1 MEVIAATYV
10 TAAYMLIC
18 SAARF
23 KGIATDNFSDA
34 NKLGNGAFG
43 VVFKGRLQD
52 GRVIAV
58 KRLSSNS
65 GEAETEFRNEASLV
79 AKLQHRNLV
88 GLLGFCSKGTERLLV
103 SEFVPN
109 GSLDYYMRGQVII
122 SDLSSSSVF
131 LMGFHFGLVNMIA
144 TAVIIILTLLN
155 IIVYKLRQLRDANFA
170 KNSDISSSQQIAEAN
185 LGENLEVLTPQQQ
198 QEVNLDED
206 SSIPP
211 SLKSEQLCRHF
222 SLAHILL
229 ATNNFDDALIIG
241 HGGFGKVYKGV
252 IDDGTVTVAIK
263 RLSITSKQGAPQFWT
278 EVELL
283 SKFRHSHIVSLIGCC
298 NNRDEMI
305 LVYEYMARGS
315 LADHL
320 YKLGPNGNNSLTLSW
335 VQRLKICI
343 GAAQGLDYLH
353 TGTGIHDR
361 VIHRDLK
368 SSNILLDDSWAA
380 KVSDFGLS
388 KIGPANQSASS
399 HVSTN
404 VKGTFGYVDPEYLMT
419 HRLTRKSDVYSFG
432 VVLLEVLSGRRAV
445 DLKRCEE
452 QWGLAGWAKECIK
465 KGELDQIIDPNLRW
479 QILPNSLTAFVK
491 IADQCLHYR
500 SKKRPTMAEV
510 VASLES
516 ALALQERRDSS
527 MFEADFFNLG
537 GTFDNQE
544 NLDNSLLESEVNN
557 GGDGEHLG
565 EETDNILSSGEASNL
580 QSRVRPA
587 RMTQFKR
594 MARLF
599 FLIWKISSEISNLES
614 LQYDFGTL
622 KVATDNFSDANKLG
636 NGAFGDVFKGRLQDG
651 RVIAV
656 KRLSSN
662 FGEAETVFRNE
673 ASLVA
678 KLQHRNLVGLL
689 GFCSKGTERLLVSE
703 FVPNGSLDYY
713 MRDPIKRATLDWEQR
728 YKIIRGVARGLLY
741 LHEDSP
747 VRIIHRDVKPSNI
760 LLDKEMN
767 PKISDFCLA
776 KLCDWKGSEVS
787 VTIVAGTYGYIAP
800 EYVREGRVSVKSD
813 VFGFGVL
820 ILQIISGRGNDLLYP
835 EEHPKD
841 LPSYARRNWREG
853 TCSNLFDPQLS
864 ASQISVH
871 EEEIMRC
878 IHIGLLCV
886 QDSATDR
893 PTMAS
898 IVLMLN
904 SSSLALPEL
913 SERTSFVHDRALQM
927 SVNEDSFSS
936 DYLSPFDE
944 VIMLQSL
951 RIVQFKIC

>member
-1 MEVIAATYV
+1 
-10 TAAYMLIC
+10 
-18 SAARF
+18 
-23 KGIATDNFSDA
+23 
-34 NKLGNGAFG
+34 
-43 VVFKGRLQD
+43 
-52 GRVIAV
+52 
-58 KRLSSNS
+58 
-65 GEAETEFRNEASLV
+65 
-79 AKLQHRNLV
+79 
-88 GLLGFCSKGTERLLV
+88 
-103 SEFVPN
+103 
-109 GSLDYYMRGQVII
+109 
-122 SDLSSSSVF
+122 
-131 LMGFHFGLVNMIA
+131 MGFHFGLVNMIA
-144 TAVIIILTLLN
+144 TAVIIIITTLN

-185 LGENLEVLTPQQQ
+185 LGENLEVLTPQQH
-198 QEVNLDED
+198 QEVNLGED

-241 HGGFGKVYKGV
+241 QGGFGKVYKGV

-263 RLSITSKQGAPQFWT
+263 RLSPTSKQGAPQFWT

-283 SKFRHSHIVSLIGCC
+283 SKFRHSHLVSLIGYC
-298 NNRDEMI
+298 NNCDEMI
-305 LVYEYMARGS
+305 LVYEYMARGT

-335 VQRLKICI
+335 VQRIKICI
-343 GAAQGLDYLH
+343 GAARGLDYLH

-388 KIGPANQSASS
+388 KIGPANQSASASS

-404 VKGTFGYVDPEYLMT
+404 VKGTFGYVDPEYLVT

-479 QILPNSLTAFVK
+479 QILASSLTAFVK

-527 MFEADFFNLG
+527 MFEADFLNLG
-537 GTFDNQE
+537 GTFDNQ
-544 NLDNSLLESEVNN
+544 DNSLLESEVNN

-565 EETDNILSSGEASNL
+565 EEIDNILSSGEASNL

-587 RMTQFKR
+587 RMTPFKR

-599 FLIWKISSEISNLES
+599 FFGKSRASEISNLES

-636 NGAFGDVFKGRLQDG
+636 NGAFGVVFKGRLQDG

-662 FGEAETVFRNE
+662 SGDAETEFRNE
-673 ASLVA
+673 ASLAA
-678 KLQHRNLVGLL
+678 KLQHRNLVRLL

-713 MRDPIKRATLDWEQR
+713 LHDPIKRATLDWERR
-728 YKIIRGVARGLLY
+728 YKIIIGIARGLLY

-747 VRIIHRDVKPSNI
+747 LRIIHRDVKPRSI
-760 LLDKEMN
+760 LLDAEMN
-767 PKISDFCLA
+767 PKICDFALA
-776 KLCDWKGSEVS
+776 KLCDLEGSA
-787 VTIVAGTYGYIAP
+787 TRIVGTYGYIAP
-800 EYVREGRVSVKSD
+800 EYIMEGCISVKSD
-813 VFGFGVL
+813 VFAFGVL

-913 SERTSFVHDRALQM
+913 SERTSFVHDRSLHTT
-927 SVNEDSFSS
+927 VNEDSFSS
-936 DYLSPFDE
+936 EYLYP
-944 VIMLQSL
+944 
-951 RIVQFKIC
+951 R

>member
-1 MEVIAATYV
+1 MA
-10 TAAYMLIC
+10 
-18 SAARF
+18 
-23 KGIATDNFSDA
+23 
-34 NKLGNGAFG
+34 
-43 VVFKGRLQD
+43 
-52 GRVIAV
+52 
-58 KRLSSNS
+58 
-65 GEAETEFRNEASLV
+65 
-79 AKLQHRNLV
+79 
-88 GLLGFCSKGTERLLV
+88 
-103 SEFVPN
+103 
-109 GSLDYYMRGQVII
+109 
-122 SDLSSSSVF
+122 
-131 LMGFHFGLVNMIA
+131 FHFGLVNMIA
-144 TAVIIILTLLN
+144 TAVIIIITILN

-170 KNSDISSSQQIAEAN
+170 ENSDISSSQQIAEAN
-185 LGENLEVLTPQQQ
+185 LGENLEVLTPQQH
-198 QEVNLDED
+198 QEVNLGED

-263 RLSITSKQGAPQFWT
+263 RLSPTSKQGAPQFWT

-283 SKFRHSHIVSLIGCC
+283 SKFRHSHLVSLIGYC
-298 NNRDEMI
+298 NNRDEMM

-335 VQRLKICI
+335 VQRVKICI

-368 SSNILLDDSWAA
+368 SSNILLDDSWAG

-388 KIGPANQSASS
+388 KIGPANQSASASS

-419 HRLTRKSDVYSFG
+419 HRLTQKSDVYSFG

-491 IADQCLHYR
+491 IADHCLHYR

-516 ALALQERRDSS
+516 VLALQERRDSS
-527 MFEADFFNLG
+527 MFEADFLNLG

-557 GGDGEHLG
+557 GGDGEHQG
-565 EETDNILSSGEASNL
+565 AEIDNILSSGEASNL
-580 QSRVRPA
+580 QKHVRPA
-587 RMTQFKR
+587 RMTPFKR

-599 FLIWKISSEISNLES
+599 FFGKSRAASEISNLEF

-622 KVATDNFSDANKLG
+622 RVATDNFSDANKLG
-636 NGAFGDVFKGRLQDG
+636 NGAFGVVFKGRLQDG
-651 RVIAV
+651 RDIAV
-656 KRLSSN
+656 KRFFSIS
-662 FGEAETVFRNE
+662 GEAELVFRNV
-673 ASLVA
+673 ASLLA

-689 GFCSKGTERLLVSE
+689 GFCSKGTEWLLVSE

-713 MRDPIKRATLDWEQR
+713 MRGYLNEAITKKFSFVGCADPIKRATLDWERR

-741 LHEDSP
+741 LHEDFP
-747 VRIIHRDVKPSNI
+747 VRIIHRLAKPSSI
-760 LLDKEMN
+760 LLDAEMN
-767 PKISDFCLA
+767 PKISGFCFA
-776 KLCDWKGSEVS
+776 KLCDWEGSEGS
-787 VTIVAGTYGYIAP
+787 VTNLVGT
-800 EYVREGRVSVKSD
+800 
-813 VFGFGVL
+813 
-820 ILQIISGRGNDLLYP
+820 
-835 EEHPKD
+835 
-841 LPSYARRNWREG
+841 
-853 TCSNLFDPQLS
+853 
-864 ASQISVH
+864 
-871 EEEIMRC
+871 
-878 IHIGLLCV
+878 
-886 QDSATDR
+886 
-893 PTMAS
+893 
-898 IVLMLN
+898 
-904 SSSLALPEL
+904 
-913 SERTSFVHDRALQM
+913 
-927 SVNEDSFSS
+927 
-936 DYLSPFDE
+936 
-944 VIMLQSL
+944 
-951 RIVQFKIC
+951 

>member
-1 MEVIAATYV
+1 
-10 TAAYMLIC
+10 
-18 SAARF
+18 
-23 KGIATDNFSDA
+23 
-34 NKLGNGAFG
+34 
-43 VVFKGRLQD
+43 
-52 GRVIAV
+52 
-58 KRLSSNS
+58 
-65 GEAETEFRNEASLV
+65 
-79 AKLQHRNLV
+79 
-88 GLLGFCSKGTERLLV
+88 
-103 SEFVPN
+103 
-109 GSLDYYMRGQVII
+109 
-122 SDLSSSSVF
+122 
-131 LMGFHFGLVNMIA
+131 MIA
-144 TAVIIILTLLN
+144 TGVIIIITILN
-155 IIVYKLRQLRDANFA
+155 IIVYKIRLLHEANFS

-185 LGENLEVLTPQQQ
+185 LGENLEVLTPQHH
-198 QEVNLDED
+198 QEVNLGED

-263 RLSITSKQGAPQFWT
+263 
-278 EVELL
+278 
-283 SKFRHSHIVSLIGCC
+283 SHLVSLIGYC
-298 NNRDEMI
+298 NNCDEMI

-335 VQRLKICI
+335 VQRAKICI

-388 KIGPANQSASS
+388 KIGPANQSASASS

-404 VKGTFGYVDPEYLMT
+404 VKGTFGYVDPEYLVT
-419 HRLTRKSDVYSFG
+419 HRLTRKSDVYSYG

-445 DLKRCEE
+445 DLKCCEE
-452 QWGLAGWAKECIK
+452 QWGLARWAKECIK

-479 QILPNSLTAFVK
+479 QILPSSLSAFVK

-527 MFEADFFNLG
+527 MFEADFLNLG
-537 GTFDNQE
+537 GIFDNQE

-565 EETDNILSSGEASNL
+565 EEIDNILSSGEASNL
-580 QSRVRPA
+580 QTRVRPA
-587 RMTQFKR
+587 RMTPFKR
-594 MARLF
+594 MAQLF
-599 FLIWKISSEISNLES
+599 FFGKSRASEISNVESLRHDFGSIRSNSES

-622 KVATDNFSDANKLG
+622 RVATDNFSDANKLG
-636 NGAFGDVFKGRLQDG
+636 NGAFGVVFKGRLQDG
-651 RVIAV
+651 RDIAV
-656 KRLSSN
+656 KRFFSTS
-662 FGEAETVFRNE
+662 GESEFRNE

-689 GFCSKGTERLLVSE
+689 GFCSKGTERLLVYE

-713 MRDPIKRATLDWEQR
+713 MDDPFKRATLDWEWR

-747 VRIIHRDVKPSNI
+747 VRIIHRLVKPSSI
-760 LLDKEMN
+760 LLDAEMN
-767 PKISDFCLA
+767 PKISGFAFA
-776 KLCDWKGSEVS
+776 KLCDWEGSQRLSTSFV
-787 VTIVAGTYGYIAP
+787 GNFGYMAP
-800 EYVREGRVSVKSD
+800 EYLRKGCISVKSD
-813 VFGFGVL
+813 VFGFGML
-820 ILQIISGRGNDLLYP
+820 ILQIISGRGNFLLYP
-835 EEHPKD
+835 KENPKD
-841 LPSYARRNWREG
+841 LRSYARRNWLEG

-864 ASQISVH
+864 VSQISVH

-904 SSSLALPEL
+904 SSSLTLPEL
-913 SERTSFVHDRALQM
+913 SERTSFVYDRSLQI

-936 DYLSPFDE
+936 DYLSP
-944 VIMLQSL
+944 
-951 RIVQFKIC
+951 R

>member
-1 MEVIAATYV
+1 
-10 TAAYMLIC
+10 
-18 SAARF
+18 
-23 KGIATDNFSDA
+23 
-34 NKLGNGAFG
+34 
-43 VVFKGRLQD
+43 
-52 GRVIAV
+52 
-58 KRLSSNS
+58 
-65 GEAETEFRNEASLV
+65 
-79 AKLQHRNLV
+79 
-88 GLLGFCSKGTERLLV
+88 
-103 SEFVPN
+103 
-109 GSLDYYMRGQVII
+109 
-122 SDLSSSSVF
+122 
-131 LMGFHFGLVNMIA
+131 MGFHFGLVNMIA
-144 TAVIIILTLLN
+144 TAVIIIITILN

-185 LGENLEVLTPQQQ
+185 LGENLEVLTPQQH
-198 QEVNLDED
+198 QEVNLGED

-241 HGGFGKVYKGV
+241 QGGFGKVYKGV

-263 RLSITSKQGAPQFWT
+263 RLSPTSKQGAPQFWT

-283 SKFRHSHIVSLIGCC
+283 SKFRHSHLVSLIGYC
-298 NNRDEMI
+298 NNRNEMI
-305 LVYEYMARGS
+305 LVYEYMARGT

-335 VQRLKICI
+335 VQRVKICI
-343 GAAQGLDYLH
+343 GAARGLDYLH

-368 SSNILLDDSWAA
+368 SSNILLDDSGAA

-388 KIGPANQSASS
+388 KIGPANQSASSSS

-465 KGELDQIIDPNLRW
+465 KGELDQIIDPNLRS
-479 QILPNSLTAFVK
+479 QILPSSLSTFVK

-527 MFEADFFNLG
+527 MFEADFLNLG

-565 EETDNILSSGEASNL
+565 EEIDNILSSGEASNL

-587 RMTQFKR
+587 RMTPFKR

-599 FLIWKISSEISNLES
+599 FFGKSRASEISNLES

-636 NGAFGDVFKGRLQDG
+636 NGAFGVVFKGRLQDG

-662 FGEAETVFRNE
+662 SGEAETEFRNE
-673 ASLVA
+673 ASLAA

-713 MRDPIKRATLDWEQR
+713 LRDPVKRATLDWERR

-741 LHEDSP
+741 IHEDSP
-747 VRIIHRDVKPSNI
+747 MRIIHRLVKPSSI
-760 LLDKEMN
+760 LLDAEMN
-767 PKISDFCLA
+767 PKISGFVFA
-776 KLCDWKGSEVS
+776 KLCDWEGSERLATSFV
-787 VTIVAGTYGYIAP
+787 GTFGYMAP
-800 EYVREGRVSVKSD
+800 EYLRKGCISVKSD
-813 VFGFGVL
+813 VFAFGML
-820 ILQIISGRGNDLLYP
+820 ILQIISGRGNYLLYP
-835 EEHPKD
+835 EENPKD
-841 LPSYARRNWREG
+841 LRSYARRNWLEG

-864 ASQISVH
+864 VRQISVH

-904 SSSLALPEL
+904 SSTLALPEL
-913 SERTSFVHDRALQM
+913 SAHTSFVHDRSLQI
-927 SVNEDSFSS
+927 SVNDDFFSS
-936 DYLSPFDE
+936 DYLSP
-944 VIMLQSL
+944 
-951 RIVQFKIC
+951 R

>member
-1 MEVIAATYV
+1 
-10 TAAYMLIC
+10 
-18 SAARF
+18 
-23 KGIATDNFSDA
+23 
-34 NKLGNGAFG
+34 
-43 VVFKGRLQD
+43 
-52 GRVIAV
+52 
-58 KRLSSNS
+58 
-65 GEAETEFRNEASLV
+65 
-79 AKLQHRNLV
+79 
-88 GLLGFCSKGTERLLV
+88 
-103 SEFVPN
+103 
-109 GSLDYYMRGQVII
+109 
-122 SDLSSSSVF
+122 
-131 LMGFHFGLVNMIA
+131 MIA
-144 TAVIIILTLLN
+144 TAVIIIITILN

-185 LGENLEVLTPQQQ
+185 LGENLEVLTPQQH
-198 QEVNLDED
+198 QEVNLGDDD

-211 SLKSEQLCRHF
+211 SLKSEQLCRRF

-252 IDDGTVTVAIK
+252 IDDGTVIVAIK
-263 RLSITSKQGAPQFWT
+263 RLSPMSKQGAPQFWT

-283 SKFRHSHIVSLIGCC
+283 SKFRHSHLVSLIGYC
-298 NNRDEMI
+298 NNRDELI

-335 VQRLKICI
+335 VQRVKICI

-361 VIHRDLK
+361 VIHCDLK

-388 KIGPANQSASS
+388 KIGPANQSASASS

-404 VKGTFGYVDPEYLMT
+404 VKGTFGYVDPEYLVT

-479 QILPNSLTAFVK
+479 QILPSSLTAFVK

-527 MFEADFFNLG
+527 MFEADFLNLG

-565 EETDNILSSGEASNL
+565 EEMDNFLSSGEASNL
-580 QSRVRPA
+580 QSHVRPA
-587 RMTQFKR
+587 KMTPFKR

-599 FLIWKISSEISNLES
+599 FFGKSRAASEISNLES

-636 NGAFGDVFKGRLQDG
+636 NGAFGVVFKGRLQDG
-651 RVIAV
+651 RDIAV
-656 KRLSSN
+656 KRFSSN
-662 FGEAETVFRNE
+662 SGEAETEFRNE

-713 MRDPIKRATLDWEQR
+713 MRDPIKRETLDWERR

-747 VRIIHRDVKPSNI
+747 VRIIHRHVKPSNI
-760 LLDKEMN
+760 LLDTEMN
-767 PKISDFCLA
+767 PKISDFCFA
-776 KLCDWKGSEVS
+776 KLCNREGSEGS
-787 VTIVAGTYGYIAP
+787 VTNLVGT
-800 EYVREGRVSVKSD
+800 
-813 VFGFGVL
+813 
-820 ILQIISGRGNDLLYP
+820 
-835 EEHPKD
+835 
-841 LPSYARRNWREG
+841 
-853 TCSNLFDPQLS
+853 
-864 ASQISVH
+864 
-871 EEEIMRC
+871 
-878 IHIGLLCV
+878 
-886 QDSATDR
+886 
-893 PTMAS
+893 
-898 IVLMLN
+898 
-904 SSSLALPEL
+904 
-913 SERTSFVHDRALQM
+913 
-927 SVNEDSFSS
+927 
-936 DYLSPFDE
+936 
-944 VIMLQSL
+944 
-951 RIVQFKIC
+951 

>member
-1 MEVIAATYV
+1 MHPELREQEALLHSKSRHQRQCINLESLKYDFGT
-10 TAAYMLIC
+10 L
-18 SAARF
+18 
-23 KGIATDNFSDA
+23 KIATDNFSDA

-65 GEAETEFRNEASLV
+65 GEAETEFRNEASLA

-88 GLLGFCSKGTERLLV
+88 RLLGFCSKGTERLLV

-109 GSLDYYMRGQVII
+109 GSLDYYLR
-122 SDLSSSSVF
+122 
-131 LMGFHFGLVNMIA
+131 
-144 TAVIIILTLLN
+144 
-155 IIVYKLRQLRDANFA
+155 VYKLRQLRDANFA

-263 RLSITSKQGAPQFWT
+263 RLSTTSKQGAPQFWT

-283 SKFRHSHIVSLIGCC
+283 SKFRHSHLVSLIGYC
-298 NNRDEMI
+298 NNRGEMI

-580 QSRVRPA
+580 QSRV
-587 RMTQFKR
+587 
-594 MARLF
+594 
-599 FLIWKISSEISNLES
+599 
-614 LQYDFGTL
+614 
-622 KVATDNFSDANKLG
+622 ATDNFSDANKLG
-636 NGAFGDVFKGRLQDG
+636 IGAFGDVFKGRLQDG

-662 FGEAETVFRNE
+662 SGEAETLFRNE

-713 MRDPIKRATLDWEQR
+713 MRGYLNDAHTKKFSFVGCADPIKRATLDWEQR

-787 VTIVAGTYGYIAP
+787 VTIVVGT
-800 EYVREGRVSVKSD
+800 
-813 VFGFGVL
+813 
-820 ILQIISGRGNDLLYP
+820 
-835 EEHPKD
+835 
-841 LPSYARRNWREG
+841 
-853 TCSNLFDPQLS
+853 
-864 ASQISVH
+864 
-871 EEEIMRC
+871 
-878 IHIGLLCV
+878 
-886 QDSATDR
+886 
-893 PTMAS
+893 
-898 IVLMLN
+898 
-904 SSSLALPEL
+904 
-913 SERTSFVHDRALQM
+913 
-927 SVNEDSFSS
+927 
-936 DYLSPFDE
+936 
-944 VIMLQSL
+944 
-951 RIVQFKIC
+951 

>member
-1 MEVIAATYV
+1 MA
-10 TAAYMLIC
+10 
-18 SAARF
+18 
-23 KGIATDNFSDA
+23 
-34 NKLGNGAFG
+34 
-43 VVFKGRLQD
+43 
-52 GRVIAV
+52 
-58 KRLSSNS
+58 
-65 GEAETEFRNEASLV
+65 
-79 AKLQHRNLV
+79 
-88 GLLGFCSKGTERLLV
+88 
-103 SEFVPN
+103 
-109 GSLDYYMRGQVII
+109 
-122 SDLSSSSVF
+122 
-131 LMGFHFGLVNMIA
+131 FHFGLVNMIA
-144 TAVIIILTLLN
+144 TAVIIIITILN

-170 KNSDISSSQQIAEAN
+170 ENSDISSSQQIAEAN
-185 LGENLEVLTPQQQ
+185 LGENLEVLTPQQH
-198 QEVNLDED
+198 QEVNLGED

-263 RLSITSKQGAPQFWT
+263 RLSPTSKQGAPQFWT

-283 SKFRHSHIVSLIGCC
+283 SKFRHSHLVSLIGYC

-305 LVYEYMARGS
+305 LVYEYMARGT

-320 YKLGPNGNNSLTLSW
+320 YKLGPNGNNSLTLPW
-335 VQRLKICI
+335 VQRVKICI

-388 KIGPANQSASS
+388 KIGPANQSASASS

-404 VKGTFGYVDPEYLMT
+404 VKGTFGYVDPEYLVT

-452 QWGLAGWAKECIK
+452 EQWGLAGWAKECIK

-479 QILPNSLTAFVK
+479 QILASSLTAFVK

-527 MFEADFFNLG
+527 MFEADFLNLG

-565 EETDNILSSGEASNL
+565 EEIDNILSSGEASNL

-587 RMTQFKR
+587 RMTPFKR

-599 FLIWKISSEISNLES
+599 FFGKSRASEISNLES

-636 NGAFGDVFKGRLQDG
+636 NGGFGVVFKGRLQDG

-662 FGEAETVFRNE
+662 SGEAEFRNE
-673 ASLVA
+673 ASLAA
-678 KLQHRNLVGLL
+678 KVQHRNLVGLL

-703 FVPNGSLDYY
+703 FVPNGNLDYY
-713 MRDPIKRATLDWEQR
+713 LRDPIRRATLDWER
-728 YKIIRGVARGLLY
+728 RFKIIRGVARGLLY

-747 VRIIHRDVKPSNI
+747 VRIIHRYVNPRNI
-760 LLDKEMN
+760 LLDTEMN

-776 KLCDWKGSEVS
+776 KLCNQEGSEGS
-787 VTIVAGTYGYIAP
+787 GTNLVGTLGYIAP
-800 EYVREGRVSVKSD
+800 EYFKEGRVSVKLD

-820 ILQIISGRGNDLLYP
+820 ILEIISGRGNFHLYP
-835 EEHPKD
+835 EEHSRD
-841 LPSYARRNWREG
+841 LPSFARRNWREG

-864 ASQISVH
+864 ATQISVH

-878 IHIGLLCV
+878 IHIGLLCI

-904 SSSLALPEL
+904 GSSLALPQL
-913 SERTSFVHDRALQM
+913 SERTSFVHDRSLQTT
-927 SVNEDSFSS
+927 VNEDSFSS
-936 DYLSPFDE
+936 DYLSP
-944 VIMLQSL
+944 
-951 RIVQFKIC
+951 R